1 MEDPAARATRMA
13 QAVSEGLNCLGLFL
27 CKPAWRKGKVDAG
40 EILRKWEAE
49 YAPVFRELAPEVSA
63 RGRTG
68 YVGGLDRLSAM
79 SRQGIDVGSSEQL
92 AALRTTVRSLM
103 IDLGVPLP
111 TLSAA
116 DASVCGLHGS
126 TCKMA

>member
-1 MEDPAARATRMA
+1 MA
-13 QAVSEGLNCLGLFL
+13 QAVSEGLNCLGLLL
-27 CKPAWRKGKVDAG
+27 CEPGWRKGKVDAG

-49 YAPVFRELAPEVSA
+49 YAPVFRELAPELTA

-68 YVGGLDRLSAM
+68 YVEGLDSLSA
-79 SRQGIDVGSSEQL
+79 VSSQRIQLGTPAEL
-92 AALRTTVRSLM
+92 AALRTTVRALM

-111 TLSAA
+111 NFGAA

-126 TCKMA
+126 TCRMA

>member
-1 MEDPAARATRMA
+1 MEDPEARSGRQA

-27 CKPAWRKGKVDAG
+27 CEPAWRKAKVDAG
-40 EILRKWEAE
+40 EVLQKWEAE
-49 YAPVFRELAPEVSA
+49 YAPVFRELAPEVAA

-68 YVGGLDRLSAM
+68 YLDGLDRLSAV
-79 SRQGIDVGSSEQL
+79 SRQDVAAATPAEL
-92 AALRTTVRSLM
+92 AALRTNIRTLM

-126 TCKMA
+126 TCRMA